1 MENVKNKNNIAIY
14 YANEL
19 ARKNNQFTLEEEK
32 VLHLIFSQIKPFEK
46 NPTTFKIEKKEF
58 FRKLNL
64 VDNNK
69 YKRYEKIILE
79 LISKTLTK
87 IERKD
92 TDSKLIGVVICNAE
106 WFNKEPFFEVDINP
120 KFMPYIEQ
128 LINHYTKVSLDSLLN
143 LKSKHSLSL
152 YKWLCSWTDENKK
165 INQRYLTTKELKE
178 LFGLSID
185 DYVYKGKFNRADFER
200 YTLKKIEKEINA
212 KTSLIFSYKKNK
224 IGNKIQNYEFTWTQ
238 KEKTNNENQAKEN
251 TNKRQSLNDKQ
262 TQMLLDNID
271 SN

>member
-1 MENVKNKNNIAIY
+1 MENVKNKNNIVIY

-87 IERKD
+87 IEKKD

-165 INQRYLTTKELKE
+165 INQRYLITKELKE

-224 IGNKIQNYEFTWTQ
+224 IGNKVQNYEFTWSQ
-238 KEKTNNENQAKEN
+238 KEKINNDNHAKVN
-251 TNKRQSLNDKQ
+251 TNKHQSLNYKQ
-262 TQMLLDNID
+262 TQILLDNID
-271 SN
+271 GN